1 MPHESRSSERSLAA
15 IIALNVLKDLVVV
28 LLHTVAFVSIL
39 RRSTRIRR
47 AYSLKELLG
56 QEDMRLGLG

>member
-15 IIALNVLKDLVVV
+15 IIALNVLEDLVVV
-28 LLHTVAFVSIL
+28 LLHTVAFVSIE
-39 RRSTRIRR
+39 RRSYRVRR